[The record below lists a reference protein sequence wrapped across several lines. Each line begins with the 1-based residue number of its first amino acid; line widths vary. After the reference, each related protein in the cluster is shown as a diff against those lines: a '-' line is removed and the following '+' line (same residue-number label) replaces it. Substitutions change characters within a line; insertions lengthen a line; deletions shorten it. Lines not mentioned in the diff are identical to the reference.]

1 MENYIRRANNMSNS
15 NDQRILTIKK
25 QIADKKEK
33 LSKSARFAP
42 VTNCSIEIDGDRLNI
57 QTLAKEQLISLMVQL
72 NAYLMSAKA
81 LGVAEEYLV
90 GGYSPVDWIADIQ
103 SRIEILSRKNEEN
116 QLKAMEEKLSKL
128 LSEGKKVELEIDEIE
143 SLLK

>member
-1 MENYIRRANNMSNS
+1 MENYIWRGSKMSKS

-25 QIADKKEK
+25 QIAEKKEK
-33 LSKSARFAP
+33 LGKNARFTP
-42 VTNCSIEIDGDRLNI
+42 VTNCSIEVDGDRHNI
-57 QTLAKEQLISLMVQL
+57 QVLAKEQLISLMVKL

-81 LGVAEEYLV
+81 LDVAEEYLIS
-90 GGYSPVDWIADIQ
+90 GYSPVDWIADIQ
-103 SRIEILSRKNEEN
+103 SRIDILSRKNEEN
-116 QLKAMEEKLSKL
+116 QLKAMEDKLSKL

>member
-1 MENYIRRANNMSNS
+1 MSNS
-15 NDQRILTIKK
+15 NDQRILIIKK
-25 QIADKKEK
+25 QIAEKKEK
-33 LSKSARFAP
+33 LGKNVRFNP
-42 VTNCSIEIDGDRLNI
+42 VTNCSIEIDGDRNNI
-57 QTLAKEQLISLMVQL
+57 QVLAKEQLISLMVKL

-103 SRIEILSRKNEEN
+103 SRIDILSRKNEEN
-116 QLKAMEEKLSKL
+116 QLKAMEDKLSKL